1 MKTVLPGITSWSRFN
16 EEKQMEFNGHAI
28 QLSGNRIMLIDPP
41 QTDEAT
47 LAEIS
52 ALGEVA
58 AIVITNRDHLRDA
71 RNFRERFGAPV
82 WGSDLDAPL
91 MDITLDRVVRDGE
104 KLFERF
110 TVIALEH
117 MKSPGEFAMHDP
129 VTRSMIIGDAVIG
142 KVPGTLNLLPPEKVP
157 HPLDAKASLRKLLRF
172 DFDHLV
178 IGDGTSILDRGKT
191 ALTEFLGT

>member
-1 MKTVLPGITSWSRFN
+1 MKNVLPGIYSWSRFN
-16 EEKQMEFNGHAI
+16 EEKQMDFNGHVI
-28 QLSGNRIMLIDPP
+28 QLSDNEILLIDPP
-41 QTDEAT
+41 QTDDAT
-47 LAEIS
+47 IAEIS
-52 ALGEVA
+52 AFGTVA

-71 RNFRERFGAPV
+71 KNFREHFAAPI

-91 MDITLDRVVRDGE
+91 MNITLDHIVRGGDTLL
-104 KLFERF
+104 KRF

-142 KVPGTLNLLPPEKVP
+142 KVPGKLNLLAPEKVP
-157 HPLDAKASLRKLLRF
+157 RPLDAKKSLRKLLQF

-178 IGDGTSILDRGKT
+178 IGDGTSIINRGKT
-191 ALTEFLGT
+191 ALGEFLE